1 MAKKSKVDV
10 GKGFKRIY
18 FVIAAIWFIF
28 IMVFTAAERSEC
40 IPAEGWVMPLF
51 CKDTTDAEAFMYSL
65 LLWAGST
72 IPAYYFFRGIHLFG
86 NYRQRCVSNIVIFSK
101 CMSD

>member
-10 GKGFKRIY
+10 GKGFKRIF

-28 IMVFTAAERSEC
+28 IMVLTAAERSEC
-40 IPAEGWVMPLF
+40 IGDPSIMPPF
-51 CKDTTDAEAFMYSL
+51 CDDTTDAEAFMYSL

-72 IPAYYFFRGIHLFG
+72 FAAYFFFKWIAAGF
-86 NYRQRCVSNIVIFSK
+86 K
-101 CMSD
+101 K